1 MTHPCLVGGAVQVP
15 YGVPFDTHRFT
26 PGVLP
31 LFVCLLPSLQ
41 SSEYRQTPEMLWA
54 HLETTATKQISQQS
68 ELRKLFCAPSVYQSY
83 PEAAGLINQ
92 WNGLF

>member
-15 YGVPFDTHRFT
+15 YGVPFDTHCFT

-83 PEAAGLINQ
+83 VHTILWSVGL
-92 WNGLF
+92 